1 MVSYARPYGHFTY
14 YEIDEQIRNFSLPP
28 RGDKAYFTYLLGAMR
43 RGVNLEVIMGD
54 ARLSMEKPQLTLFPI
69 LKYDTRVGVGSPE
82 DDKVDTTDL
91 DTWKNR
97 LPKDRQHYYKAINVD
112 AFSSDAIPVHLVTK
126 QAIRLYL
133 SKIAHDGVLCVHTS
147 NRHLDL
153 VQPVAKIAE
162 VLDEEFQ
169 QEFKD
174 KTPLEEFNGGPRP
187 ESMKRVHCKV
197 GKDNPLRPEGA
208 GREDRSK
215 FLGHFSSEYVMIYY
229 DEKYLKPAKNY
240 IRAAPDFPPQQYN
253 IYNERSAVEW
263 YRPDVKGDLWTDD
276 FSNIVR
282 IMR

>member
-1 MVSYARPYGHFTY
+1 
-14 YEIDEQIRNFSLPP
+14 
-28 RGDKAYFTYLLGAMR
+28 MR
-43 RGVNLEVIMGD
+43 RGVNLEIIMGD
-54 ARLSMEKPQLTLFPI
+54 ARLSMEKPQLTLFPV
-69 LKYDTRVGVGSPE
+69 LKYDTRVGVGSAD
-82 DDKVDTTDL
+82 DDKVDYTDL
-91 DTWKNR
+91 ETWKNK
-97 LPKDRQHYYKAINVD
+97 LPKGREHYYKAINVD
-112 AFSSDAIPVHLVTK
+112 AFSSDAIPIHLVTK

-169 QEFKD
+169 KEFKD
-174 KTPLEEFNGGPRP
+174 KTPLPEFNDGPRP
-187 ESMKRVHCKV
+187 ESMKRVFCKV

-208 GREDRSK
+208 GRDDRSK
-215 FLGHFSSEYVMIYY
+215 FLGHFSSEYVMLYY
-229 DEKYLKPAKNY
+229 DEKYLKPSKTY
-240 IRAAPDFPPQQYN
+240 IKTAPDVPPQQFN

-263 YRPDVKGDLWTDD
+263 YRPEVKGDLWTDD